1 MLSELER
8 TRSAERAAFNRRMN
22 DIIKGSWSPTTD
34 IGDAGD
40 VKARISSML
49 FRRGGKF
56 HTDKFK
62 WQKLK
67 DKYPEDAA
75 QLMKEYNKKHRNVQ
89 ISITMDNYHDDEY
102 LLEEI
107 RKLEGP
113 QGEIVM
119 LERDVEKLTRKID
132 AYHERIREIG
142 ERINELREN

>member
-1 MLSELER
+1 MLSAIER
-8 TRSAERAAFNRRMN
+8 SRSAYREGFNKRMN
-22 DIIKGSWSPTTD
+22 DIIKGSWLPTTD
-34 IGDAGD
+34 IGGPDD
-40 VKARISSML
+40 VKARISSIL
-49 FRRGGKF
+49 FGRGGKF
-56 HTDKFK
+56 RTDKFK

-75 QLMKEYNKKHRNVQ
+75 QLMKEYNKKHRNVP

-107 RKLEGP
+107 RKREGP

-132 AYHERIREIG
+132 AYHERISKIG

>member
-34 IGDAGD
+34 IGGPDD
-40 VKARISSML
+40 VKARISSIL
-49 FRRGGKF
+49 FGRGGKF
-56 HTDKFK
+56 HTSKCK

>member
-1 MLSELER
+1 MLSAIER
-8 TRSAERAAFNRRMN
+8 SRSAYRAEFNERMN

-34 IGDAGD
+34 IGDADD
-40 VKARISSML
+40 VKARISSIL
-49 FRRGGKF
+49 FGRGGKF
-56 HTDKFK
+56 RTDKFK

-75 QLMKEYNKKHRNVQ
+75 QLMKEYNKKHRNVP

-132 AYHERIREIG
+132 AYHERISKIG

>member
-34 IGDAGD
+34 IGGPDD

-49 FRRGGKF
+49 FRRNGKF
-56 HTDKFK
+56 HTSKCK

-75 QLMKEYNKKHRNVQ
+75 QLMKEYNKKHLRIPVNVTKR
-89 ISITMDNYHDDEY
+89 IT
-102 LLEEI
+102 
-107 RKLEGP
+107 
-113 QGEIVM
+113 
-119 LERDVEKLTRKID
+119 KI
-132 AYHERIREIG
+132 
-142 ERINELREN
+142 

>member
-34 IGDAGD
+34 IGGPDD
-40 VKARISSML
+40 VKARISSIL
-49 FRRGGKF
+49 FGRGGKF
-56 HTDKFK
+56 HSSKFK

-67 DKYPEDAA
+67 EKYPEETAEI
-75 QLMKEYNKKHRNVQ
+75 MKVYNKKSYQ

>member
-8 TRSAERAAFNRRMN
+8 IRSAERASFNRRMN
-22 DIIKGSWSPTTD
+22 GIIKGSWLPTTD
-34 IGDAGD
+34 IGGPDD
-40 VKARISSML
+40 VKARISTIL
-49 FRRGGKF
+49 FRRDGEF
-56 HTDKFK
+56 HTSKCK

-75 QLMKEYNKKHRNVQ
+75 QLMKEYNKKHRNVL

-119 LERDVEKLTRKID
+119 LKRDAEKLVRKID
-132 AYHERIREIG
+132 GCNEALRKIG
-142 ERINELREN
+142 YRINELEKN

>member
-1 MLSELER
+1 MLSAIER
-8 TRSAERAAFNRRMN
+8 SRSAYRAEFNERMN

-34 IGDAGD
+34 IGDPDD
-40 VKARISSML
+40 VKARISTIL
-49 FRRGGKF
+49 FRRDGEF
-56 HTDKFK
+56 HTSKCK

-75 QLMKEYNKKHRNVQ
+75 QLMKEYNKKHRNVP

-132 AYHERIREIG
+132 AYHETIRKIG

>member
-34 IGDAGD
+34 IGDADD

-75 QLMKEYNKKHRNVQ
+75 QLMKEYNKKHRNVA

-132 AYHERIREIG
+132 AYHERIRKIG

>member
-1 MLSELER
+1 MLSAIER
-8 TRSAERAAFNRRMN
+8 SRSAYRAEFNERMN

-34 IGDAGD
+34 IGGPDD
-40 VKARISSML
+40 VKARISSIL
-49 FRRGGKF
+49 FGRGGKF
-56 HTDKFK
+56 RTDKFK

-75 QLMKEYNKKHRNVQ
+75 QLMKEYNKKHRNVA

-132 AYHERIREIG
+132 AYHERIRKIG

>member
-1 MLSELER
+1 MLSAIER
-8 TRSAERAAFNRRMN
+8 SRSAYRAEFNERMN

-34 IGDAGD
+34 IGGPDD

-75 QLMKEYNKKHRNVQ
+75 QLMKEYNKKHRNVP

-132 AYHERIREIG
+132 AYHERISKIG

>member
-1 MLSELER
+1 MLSELESK
-8 TRSAERAAFNRRMN
+8 RSAERAAFNRRMN
-22 DIIKGSWSPTTD
+22 DIINGSWLPTTD
-34 IGDAGD
+34 IGSPDD
-40 VKARISSML
+40 VKARISSIL
-49 FRRGGKF
+49 FRRSGKF
-56 HTDKFK
+56 HTSKFK

-75 QLMKEYNKKHRNVQ
+75 QLMKEYNKKHRNVP

-132 AYHERIREIG
+132 AYHERISKIG
-142 ERINELREN
+142 ERINELKEN